1 MCKELINFDSL
12 NTMYGKELLGFDIFD
27 QETAHGKK
35 TWIELKNRVIEHVS
49 QLIYSVISCVLL
61 MFPYLFCRIFE
72 LFQIT
77 IHELI
82 LVA

>member
-49 QLIYSVISCVLL
+49 QLIIQSFRVYCLCFPIYFAEYSNYFKLL
-61 MFPYLFCRIFE
+61 Y
-72 LFQIT
+72 T
-77 IHELI
+77 N
-82 LVA
+82 